1 MADVKFSA
9 LPAVAAAGTTDV
21 LIGLDGGATASKF
34 AAVDENFLAL
44 TDVTVNNSA
53 TTKHGFLKKLSNVAT
68 EYMDGSGNWSIPVGS
83 TSIAGFTAGSVPFVA
98 TGPVLAQDNAN
109 FFYDDTNDVLRLG
122 GVTSTLSNTSNGAR
136 PFFQQGGTSTNGSA
150 TMFVHYNTSAAVSSR
165 MYICR
170 SKGSSFGSM
179 TAVTTGDAIGR
190 TNYEGSDGSN
200 FRESTR
206 IVAEVDG
213 AVSSSVVPGRYVVNT
228 ANSSGTI
235 TQATVTDS
243 QQRFTTKGRILAVRV
258 VTAAGAVTVATSDD
272 IVIVNK
278 GTGAATAANLP
289 ATPATGTRFII
300 KDGKGDAATNNITI
314 TPAAG
319 TIDGAGTIVMNANYQ
334 SKTVVYNGT
343 EWNVI

>member
-21 LIGLDGGATASKF
+21 LIGLDSGTTASKF

-68 EYMDGSGNWSIPVGS
+68 EYMDGTGAWSVPPGAA
-83 TSIAGFTAGSVPFVA
+83 SIAGFTAGSIPFVA
-98 TGPVLAQDNAN
+98 TGPVFAQDNTN
-109 FFYDDTNDVLRLG
+109 LFYDDANDTLRLG
-122 GVTSTLSNTSNGAR
+122 GLTTTLSNVSTGAR
-136 PFFQQGGTSTNGSA
+136 PGFQMGSTSTNGSA
-150 TMFVHYNTSAAVSSR
+150 MLLLNYSATAGVSYR
-165 MYICR
+165 QHICR
-170 SKGSSFGSM
+170 SKGTSVGSM
-179 TAVTTGDAIGR
+179 TAVALSDTLGR
-190 TNYEGSDGSN
+190 VYFEGADGSN
-200 FRESTR
+200 FREGIR
-206 IVAEVDG
+206 LAAEVDG
-213 AVSSSVVPGRYVVNT
+213 AVSSSVVPGRYIVNT
-228 ANSSGTI
+228 ANSAGTM
-235 TQATVTDS
+235 TEATRTDS

-272 IVIVNK
+272 VVIVNK

-300 KDGKGDAATNNITI
+300 KDGKGDASTNNITI

-319 TIDGAGTIVMNANYQ
+319 TIDGAATNVINAAYG
-334 SKTVVYNGT
+334 KATVVYNGT